1 MRPIVRGEKPV
12 DSSDKTKTKQFKEYQ
27 EARGDLIAKLGQYC
41 SYCEMKLDA
50 SLAVEHVQP
59 KSLYSALELDWGN
72 FLLACTNCNS
82 TKGNQD
88 VELDNYYWPD
98 LDNTF
103 HTFVYLP
110 GGLVQHNPNLN
121 DQEEI
126 KAKATLKLTGLDK
139 ISTHDL
145 KFSDRRQF
153 NRGETWDIAIR
164 SLNNLHKNNSSEMRE
179 QIAFTAITKGYW
191 SIWMTVFKDDP
202 DMLKRFIEAFP
213 GTCQD
218 CFDSQCNPI
227 PRPNGNL

>member
-1 MRPIVRGEKPV
+1 MRPIIKGEHPSESGQPKL
-12 DSSDKTKTKQFKEYQ
+12 FKEYQ
-27 EARGDLIAKLGQYC
+27 QARKDLIDRLGQYC

-50 SLAVEHVQP
+50 NLAVEHVQP

-82 TKGNQD
+82 TKNDQD
-88 VELDNYYWPD
+88 VELNNYYWPD

-103 HTFVYLP
+103 LVFIYLQ
-110 GGLVQHNPNLN
+110 GGLVYANPNLN

-145 KFSDRRQF
+145 KFRDRRQF
-153 NRGETWDIAIR
+153 NRGEAWNIAVR
-164 SLNNLHKNNSSEMRE
+164 SLNNLHKNDTPEMRQ
-179 QIAFTAITKGYW
+179 QITLTASAEGYW
-191 SIWMTVFKDDP
+191 SVSMTVFKDDP
-202 DMLKRFIEAFP
+202 DMLRRFIEAFP

-218 CFDSQCNPI
+218 CFDSNCNPI

>member
-1 MRPIVRGEKPV
+1 MRPIIKGEHPSESGQPKL
-12 DSSDKTKTKQFKEYQ
+12 FKEYQ
-27 EARGDLIAKLGQYC
+27 QARKDLIDRLGQYC

-59 KSLYSALELDWGN
+59 KSLYPALERQWNN

-82 TKGNQD
+82 TKGLQD
-88 VELDNYYWPD
+88 IILSDYYWPD
-98 LDNTF
+98 EDNTF
-103 HTFVYLP
+103 RAFTYLQ
-110 GGLVQHNPNLN
+110 GGLVRPHPQLN
-121 DQEEI
+121 NQEKF
-126 KAKATLKLTGLDK
+126 KAEATLKLTGLDK
-139 ISTHDL
+139 LFTPDP

-153 NRGETWDIAIR
+153 NRREAWNIAIR

-179 QIAFTAITKGYW
+179 QIVLTAIAEGYW
-191 SIWMTVFKDDP
+191 SVWMTVFKDDP

-218 CFDSQCNPI
+218 CFDSNCNPI